1 MGKSRWAMVVGCA
14 LGMLVQ
20 GGLPVLPVK
29 AADKPIELTFSNF
42 FPAPHNNSVLA
53 EEWGKAV
60 EQKTGGK
67 VKITLFHG
75 GTLTPAAQVYDGV
88 VKGIS
93 DIGMS
98 VLSYTRGRFPLTE
111 IVDLP
116 LGYKSGYA
124 ATKVANAY
132 YQKFQ
137 PKEFADTQVMF
148 LHAHGPGVLHTK
160 KPVATMDDLKG
171 MKISCTG
178 LSAKVAE
185 KLGAVPV
192 AAPMPER
199 YDSIQK
205 GVTEGGLFPLEA
217 LKGWKLGE
225 VVKSTTL
232 NYGSA
237 YTTTFFVVMNKD
249 KWASLSPDVQKA
261 IQEVNAEF
269 VEKFGRGWDQID
281 KDGTEFAVSKGV
293 ASVPLAAAEDAKW
306 TAAVKPILDE
316 YVTNMK
322 GKNLPGEEALK
333 FCQDELAKVQM

>member
-1 MGKSRWAMVVGCA
+1 MSKSRLAVMVGCA
-14 LGMLVQ
+14 LMLCIQ
-20 GGLPVLPVK
+20 GGVVPVF
-29 AADKPIELTFSNF
+29 AEDKPIEISFSNF
-42 FPAPHNNSVLA
+42 FPAPHNNSILA
-53 EEWGKAV
+53 EEWAKAV
-60 EQKTGGK
+60 NEKTGGK
-67 VKITLFHG
+67 VKVTLFHG

-88 VKGIS
+88 VKGLS
-93 DIGMS
+93 DMGMS

-111 IVDLP
+111 IIDLP

-124 ATKVANAY
+124 ATRVANAY
-132 YQKFQ
+132 LNTFQ

-160 KPVATMDDLKG
+160 KPVATMADLKG

-205 GVTEGGLFPLEA
+205 GVTDGGMFPVES

-225 VVKSTTL
+225 VVQNTTL

-237 YTTTFFVVMNKD
+237 YTTTFFVVMNKE
-249 KWASLSPDVQKA
+249 KWASLSADVQKA
-261 IQEVNAEF
+261 IQEVNGQF
-269 VEKFGRGWDQID
+269 VEKFGHGWDQID
-281 KDGTEFAVSKGV
+281 KEGYDFAVSKGV
-293 ASVPLAAAEDAKW
+293 KTITLSADEDAKW
-306 TAAVKPILDE
+306 VVAVKPIFDE
-316 YVTNMK
+316 YVANMK
-322 GKNLPGEEALK
+322 SKGLPGEEALK
-333 FCQDELAKVQM
+333 FCQDELKKVQL

>member
-1 MGKSRWAMVVGCA
+1 
-14 LGMLVQ
+14 MLCIQ
-20 GGLPVLPVK
+20 GGVLPVF
-29 AADKPIELTFSNF
+29 AEEKPIEISFSNF
-42 FPAPHNNSVLA
+42 FPAPHNNSILA
-53 EEWGKAV
+53 EEWAKAV
-60 EQKTGGK
+60 NEKTGGK
-67 VKITLFHG
+67 VKVTLFHG

-88 VKGIS
+88 VKGLS
-93 DIGMS
+93 DMGMS

-111 IVDLP
+111 IIDLP

-124 ATKVANAY
+124 ATLVANAY
-132 YQKFQ
+132 LNKFQ

-148 LHAHGPGVLHTK
+148 LHAHGPGLLHTK
-160 KPVATMDDLKG
+160 KPVATMADLKG

-205 GVTEGGLFPLEA
+205 GVTDGGMFPLES

-225 VVKSTTL
+225 VVQNTTL

-237 YTTTFFVVMNKD
+237 YTTTFFVVMNKE

-261 IQEVNAEF
+261 IQEVNGQF
-269 VEKFGRGWDQID
+269 VEKFGHGWDQID
-281 KDGTEFAVSKGV
+281 KEGLEFAVSKGV
-293 ASVPLAAAEDAKW
+293 KTITLSADEDAKW
-306 TAAVKPILDE
+306 VVAVKPIFDE
-316 YVTNMK
+316 YVANMK
-322 GKNLPGEEALK
+322 SKGLPGEEALK
-333 FCQDELAKVQM
+333 FCQDELKKLQP

>member
-1 MGKSRWAMVVGCA
+1 MSKSRWTMLVGCA
-14 LGMLVQ
+14 LVFGVAASA
-20 GGLPVLPVK
+20 LPAI

-53 EEWGKAV
+53 EEWSKTV
-60 EQKTGGK
+60 TEKTGGK

-75 GTLTPAAQVYDGV
+75 GTLSPAAQTYDGV

-111 IVDLP
+111 IIDLP
-116 LGYKSGYA
+116 LGYKTGYA
-124 ATKVANAY
+124 ATQVANAY
-132 YQKFQ
+132 YKKFQ
-137 PKEFADTQVMF
+137 PKEFADTEVMF

-160 KPVATMDDLKG
+160 KPVATMADLKG

-205 GVTEGGLFPLEA
+205 GVTDGGLFPLEA

-232 NYGSA
+232 NFGSA
-237 YTTTFFVVMNKD
+237 YTTCFFVVMNKE
-249 KWASLSPDVQKA
+249 KWASLTPDVQKV
-261 IQEVNAEF
+261 IQEVNVQF
-269 VEKFGRGWDQID
+269 IEKFGKGWDQID
-281 KDGTEFAVSKGV
+281 KEGNDFAVSKGV
-293 ASVPLAAAEDAKW
+293 TTVALNADEDAKW
-306 TAAVKPILDE
+306 ATAVRPILDE
-316 YVTNMK
+316 YAANMK
-322 GKNLPGEEALK
+322 AKNLPGEEALK
-333 FCQDELAKVQM
+333 FCQDELKKVQQ

>member
-14 LGMLVQ
+14 LGLCIQ
-20 GGLPVLPVK
+20 GGVLP
-29 AADKPIELTFSNF
+29 ASAQDKPIELSFSNF
-42 FPAPHNNSVLA
+42 WPAPHKNSILA
-53 EEWGKAV
+53 EEWAKAV
-60 EQKTGGK
+60 GEKTGGK
-67 VKITLFHG
+67 VKVTLFHG
-75 GTLTPAAQVYDGV
+75 GTLTPPAQIYDGV

-98 VLSYTRGRFPLTE
+98 ALSYNRGRFPLTE
-111 IVDLP
+111 IVDMP

-132 YQKFQ
+132 LNKFQ
-137 PKEFADTQVMF
+137 PKEFADAQVMF
-148 LHAHGPGVLHTK
+148 LHAHGPGVFHTK
-160 KPVATMDDLKG
+160 KPVATMADLKG

-192 AAPMPER
+192 AAPMSER

-249 KWASLSPDVQKA
+249 KWSSLSPDSQKA

-269 VEKFGRGWDQID
+269 IEKFGQGWDLID
-281 KDGTEFAVSKGV
+281 KEGGEFAVSQGV
-293 ASVPLAAAEDAKW
+293 NSVSLNADEDAKW

-322 GKNLPGEEALK
+322 GKNLPGDEALK
-333 FCQDELAKVQM
+333 FCQDELKKVQL

>member
-1 MGKSRWAMVVGCA
+1 MGKSRWALVVGCA
-14 LGMLVQ
+14 LGLFIQ
-20 GGLPVLPVK
+20 GGIAPAW

-42 FPAPHNNSVLA
+42 WPAPHNNSLLA

-67 VKITLFHG
+67 VKVTLYHG
-75 GTLTPAAQVYDGV
+75 GTLTPPAQIYDGV

-93 DIGMS
+93 DVGMS
-98 VLSYTRGRFPLTE
+98 ALSYNRGRFPLTE
-111 IVDLP
+111 IVDMP
-116 LGYKSGYA
+116 LGYKTGYA

-132 YQKFQ
+132 LAKFQ

-148 LHAHGPGVLHTK
+148 LHAHGPGVFHTK
-160 KPVATMDDLKG
+160 KPVATLADLKG

-192 AAPMPER
+192 AAPMSER

-205 GVTEGGLFPLEA
+205 GVTDGGLFPLEA

-225 VVKSTTL
+225 VVKYTTL
-232 NYGSA
+232 DFGAA

-249 KWASLSPDVQKA
+249 KWASLSPDQQKA

-269 VEKFGRGWDQID
+269 IEKYGHGWDAID
-281 KDGTEFAVSKGV
+281 KEGSEFAASQGV
-293 ASVPLAAAEDAKW
+293 KVTALSPEEDAKW
-306 TAAVKPILDE
+306 TEAVKPILDE

-322 GKNLPGEEALK
+322 GKNLPGDEALK
-333 FCQDELAKVQM
+333 FCQDELKKVQM